1 MGKLKNWI
9 QSIRDRR
16 NAKKVSTTQPTA
28 PAPLVPVTPGV
39 STEIITPDTKKWDIQ
54 SFIPPEK
61 TDTYVLQ
68 VSYANEMGILL
79 KVYCMVV
86 FSNASQYKL
95 VAPWLGSGRILE
107 KSNLTELQ
115 VNTVEKRFVKDLL
128 K

>member
-1 MGKLKNWI
+1 MGKFSSWI

-16 NAKKVSTTQPTA
+16 NARKAPAKSPA
-28 PAPLVPVTPGV
+28 PAPLAPVTPGV
-39 STEIITPDTKKWDIQ
+39 STEIITPDTKKWDIM

-68 VSYANEMGILL
+68 VSYANEMGILINA
-79 KVYCMVV
+79 YCMVV
-86 FSNASQYKL
+86 FSNATQYKL

-107 KSNLTELQ
+107 KGNLTELQ
-115 VNTVEKRFVKDLL
+115 VNTVEKKFVQDLL